1 MARPLPDIA
10 DWAATQRGWFFDF
23 LLLFVGIA
31 CCWLSSKGGIDSA
44 IVYIFEYTLVFG
56 MMYQQSAPPS

>member
-10 DWAATQRGWFFDF
+10 DWAVTQRGWFFDF

-31 CCWLSSKGGIDSA
+31 CCWLSSEGGIDRV
-44 IVYIFEYTLVFG
+44 IVYIF
-56 MMYQQSAPPS
+56 